1 MRHALNRSRT
11 VAAAAHPALRSA
23 RAARF
28 PAHRNAATPS
38 PIPL

>member
-11 VAAAAHPALRSA
+11 AAAAAHPAVRSA
-23 RAARF
+23 CAVRF
-28 PAHRNAATPS
+28 PATRNAAKPF